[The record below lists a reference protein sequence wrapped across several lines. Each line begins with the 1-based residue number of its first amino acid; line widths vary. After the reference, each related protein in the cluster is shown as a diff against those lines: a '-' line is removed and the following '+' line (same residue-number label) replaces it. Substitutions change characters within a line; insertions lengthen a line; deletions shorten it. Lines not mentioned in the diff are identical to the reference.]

1 MIEVTVECQCSMSP
15 PLDSTIATLRN
26 ALNILGTNGVF
37 TTKVVTLKLKMQ
49 MREIVKQQPRDQ
61 REAHWQRLL
70 RYLHAAEFQLPEPP
84 RQWPP
89 DPGDDDDRD
98 VREREYKISEVNVS
112 CRDEQN
118 VKAEDRLTSSQD
130 RPDAVRKV
138 WKDEL
143 KKLCLARRMPSTAT
157 CASNVCSG
165 ESSSHTM
172 VSWHDCAGQLPV
184 KKERAGAPNLA
195 EQSRQQRIDL
205 QQADG
210 RPVKFEP
217 KGVLEQSV
225 HGILNC
231 DHDSAKCIQLL
242 GRSSGR
248 RARSANAS
256 NGDQSPIDLRSIEC
270 QGSSIRSPGTAYTA
284 IAGMTTEL
292 DLSAQDLSETA
303 SRDATMRTGTA
314 VFNNWKQFMLQEED
328 MIPSPA
334 AMKVACAVER
344 EEGRLTR
351 NQTLRDTVDQVWEE
365 ALQKT
370 RFAQARWKAKRVKAE
385 IGRIQAIG
393 LQHDQGDADD
403 TEMSLAGSNETA
415 NGTNRD
421 IKSAPECADDRAG
434 ESSAKRVRRACI
446 MYSKYKTKMMMRR
459 HHLRAQAVR
468 KLGRSRYNAK
478 VKLELPVEVS
488 NTSETVQDREKRVW
502 TFYSDADQ
510 VVNTGEACKSFNV
523 LVTMRQAAKG
533 IPAKLSN
540 TSKAL
545 HGQLFSGQ
553 PLAAHVAPSVAKSPA
568 ELAAQARLFE
578 AQTVHRDSG
587 NAGADQQ
594 RGSNAGQHTLCDT
607 VQIDQEHSSQP
618 RVSSN
623 GIPSWLEWQATWAKR
638 SENKKSAEPV
648 QHDSV
653 EMRVKYGGVM
663 NRGSKD
669 RAKADCQ

>member
-1 MIEVTVECQCSMSP
+1 
-15 PLDSTIATLRN
+15 
-26 ALNILGTNGVF
+26 
-37 TTKVVTLKLKMQ
+37 
-49 MREIVKQQPRDQ
+49 
-61 REAHWQRLL
+61 
-70 RYLHAAEFQLPEPP
+70 
-84 RQWPP
+84 
-89 DPGDDDDRD
+89 

-118 VKAEDRLTSSQD
+118 VKAEDRMTSSQD
-130 RPDAVRKV
+130 RPDAVRQV

-165 ESSSHTM
+165 ESRSHTM
-172 VSWHDCAGQLPV
+172 VSWQDCAGQLPV

-195 EQSRQQRIDL
+195 EQSHQQRIDL

-421 IKSAPECADDRAG
+421 IKSTPVFAYGRAG
-434 ESSAKRVRRACI
+434 ESSAKRMRRA
-446 MYSKYKTKMMMRR
+446 Y
-459 HHLRAQAVR
+459 HVLEVQDGHRAAPTSCDDSSSVKVGPRPIQ
-468 KLGRSRYNAK
+468 YNDAK
-478 VKLELPVEVS
+478 VKLELPVEV
-488 NTSETVQDREKRVW
+488 
-502 TFYSDADQ
+502 
-510 VVNTGEACKSFNV
+510 
-523 LVTMRQAAKG
+523 
-533 IPAKLSN
+533 SN

-553 PLAAHVAPSVAKSPA
+553 PLAAHVAPSVAGTPA